1 MAVRKVMVSL
11 VDCQPSGVWWTGQLD
26 WTPPDSTG
34 LQSGCFE
41 WFSNGY
47 GWPLSLVESGGVC
60 WSPTGLCG
68 GEIRTRFRDNK
79 RREYMTTDFDT
90 YLKTCGIVREHSVR
104 NRP

>member
-11 VDCQPSGVWWTGQLD
+11 VDCQPSGVRWTGQLD

-47 GWPLSLVESGGVC
+47 GWPLSLVESGGVRR
-60 WSPTGLCG
+60 SPTGLCG
-68 GEIRTRFRDNK
+68 GEIRTPFLVVSCEVK
-79 RREYMTTDFDT
+79 QWEILQMLQTSLILTTM
-90 YLKTCGIVREHSVR
+90 
-104 NRP
+104 